1 MKKISWNKNTWN
13 SVVVVFAQVQK
24 TSQTL
29 IPLFGIWHRHV
40 RITAA
45 QIQWE
50 IFTWARLFNQKKWER
65 VVIRH
70 VTLVLKSASFSFSN
84 IFNSAL
90 ARQPVGSAAILIL
103 TLDTLRTHFYCTANC
118 EKKNVSER
126 NLCAVKL
133 FPTTAARKS
142 QTFTRSRRQLSL
154 MMKNMKFSPL
164 AKLSRQTSHTFG
176 SWLSHCA

>member
-13 SVVVVFAQVQK
+13 SVVVVFAEVQK

-50 IFTWARLFNQKKWER
+50 ILTWARLFNQKKWER

-70 VTLVLKSASFSFSN
+70 VTLVLKSASFFKHFHFSSRTTARRQCS
-84 IFNSAL
+84 NSH
-90 ARQPVGSAAILIL
+90 S
-103 TLDTLRTHFYCTANC
+103 DTWHTSNTFLLHCKLR
-118 EKKNVSER
+118 KKNFFER

-142 QTFTRSRRQLSL
+142 QIFTRSRQQLSL
-154 MMKNMKFSPL
+154 MMKNMKFSPQ